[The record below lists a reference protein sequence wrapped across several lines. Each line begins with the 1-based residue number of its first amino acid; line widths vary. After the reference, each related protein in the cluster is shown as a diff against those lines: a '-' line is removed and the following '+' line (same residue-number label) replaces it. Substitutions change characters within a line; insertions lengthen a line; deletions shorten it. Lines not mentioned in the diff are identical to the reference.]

1 MLFSAIACSAG
12 QHYQTSYLCVHGHKT
27 IFVCMYFHYPGVLW
41 ALGALSLPILIHLLH
56 LRPVKH
62 VYFSNLP
69 MLQDIVH
76 QVQAR
81 RRVAH
86 WFVLLCRLLAGACVI
101 FAFAGPY
108 LPTRHVAPR
117 SHYVLLYVDNS
128 YSMSNLTAADEA
140 ALHTAVYV
148 AQQIVHNYDKKTRF
162 FLLTNDLSPLRPLL
176 QREILAQL
184 AKITY
189 SSRRRTASACQER
202 IQRLQQHYRVPLD
215 AYWISDF
222 QANLFDTKLH
232 IDTVN
237 RWHILPIFPLS
248 THNIFIDT
256 AYSAVPTWRLHH
268 PNRICVRVQNM
279 RNTPCD
285 PCTVKLFVEGTQQ
298 ALQTVSLGAGHASA
312 VCFDYT
318 PDTLVDQ
325 RMYVQVDDPVVL
337 FDNRFYLSPTA
348 AAPVSI
354 LEVADLSAPTYVEQA
369 YAENERFI
377 YQRYT
382 LDELPYAQLYA
393 QDLVILQGLSTL
405 PRLLQRALSTF
416 LSAGKSLL
424 VIPPVQASSEGY
436 VGLFPGF
443 TFDST
448 AQRLQPLTTPRHD
461 APFYAQV
468 FTRSKGT
475 GQISMPQATA
485 SYQWRPLD
493 LEPLLRFVAGKS
505 FLSTSRYLSG
515 RRYLLSAPL
524 SAEYT
529 NFMQHA
535 LFVPTLYKVATQSQ
549 QQHEQLYTRLDMQAL
564 FTAMVHA
571 DKRELFYL
579 RGESGKLHALST
591 SRHGE
596 QHRFFVEKAVQ
607 QPGFYAL
614 LQDSTQL
621 RWMACNLP
629 AAESILRCLN
639 TQALAKKLAPLQHLV
654 ITQPEIAKN
663 PRATGEF
670 THLPILLWQ
679 YFVAAALFFFILEA
693 VYLRYGRVGH

>member
-1 MLFSAIACSAG
+1 
-12 QHYQTSYLCVHGHKT
+12 
-27 IFVCMYFHYPGVLW
+27 MYFHYPGALW

-62 VYFSNLP
+62 VYFSHLP
-69 MLQDIVH
+69 MLQEVVH

-81 RRVAH
+81 GRLMH
-86 WFVLLCRLLAGACVI
+86 WVVLFFRLLALTCVV
-101 FAFAGPY
+101 FAFARPY

-128 YSMSNLTAADEA
+128 YSMSNLTAGDEA
-140 ALHTAVYV
+140 ALHAAVYI
-148 AQQIVHNYDKKTRF
+148 AQQIVHNYDEKTQF
-162 FLLTNDLSPLRPLL
+162 FLLTNDVSPLRPLL
-176 QREILAQL
+176 QREILDQL
-184 AKITY
+184 ATITY

-202 IQRLQQHYRVPLD
+202 SQRLQQRYRVPMD
-215 AYWISDF
+215 VYWISDF
-222 QANLFDTKLH
+222 QANLFDTKLQ

-256 AYSAVPTWRLHH
+256 AYSVMPTWTTHH

-279 RNTPCD
+279 RKTPCD

-298 ALQTVSLGAGHASA
+298 ALQTVSFGAGHSSEI
-312 VCFDYT
+312 CFDYT
-318 PDTLVDQ
+318 PDTLVEQ
-325 RMYVQVDDPVVL
+325 RIYVQVDDPVVL
-337 FDNRFYLSPTA
+337 FDNRFYLSPTE
-348 AAPVSI
+348 APAVSI
-354 LEVADLSAPTYVEQA
+354 LEVADPAAPTYVERA

-382 LDELPYAQLYA
+382 LNELPYAQLYA
-393 QDLVILQGLSTL
+393 QDLVILQGLSQL
-405 PRLLQRALSTF
+405 PRLLLRALSTF
-416 LSAGKSLL
+416 LSEGKSLL
-424 VIPPVQASSEGY
+424 VIPPVQATLEGY
-436 VGLFPGF
+436 AALFPGF

-448 AQRLQPLTTPRHD
+448 AQRLQPLTTPRYD

-468 FTRSKGT
+468 FARSKGT

-485 SYQWRPLD
+485 SYQWSPLD
-493 LEPLLRFVAGKS
+493 LQPLLHFVAGKA
-505 FLSTSRYLSG
+505 FLSTSSYLSG

-524 SAEYT
+524 SGDYT

-549 QQHEQLYTRLDMQAL
+549 QQHEQLYARLDMQAL
-564 FTAMVHA
+564 FMSTAHA

-579 RGESGKLHALST
+579 RSEGGKLHALST
-591 SRHGE
+591 RRHG
-596 QHRFFVEKAVQ
+596 QQYRFFVETAIQ

-621 RWMACNLP
+621 RWMAFNIP
-629 AAESILRCLN
+629 AEESMLRCLD
-639 TQALAKKLAPLQHLV
+639 TRALEKKLTPLQHLV
-654 ITQPEIAKN
+654 ITQPKISKY
-663 PRATGEF
+663 PRTTGEF
-670 THLPILLWQ
+670 THLPISLWQ
-679 YFVAAALFFFILEA
+679 YFVAAALFFLFVEA
-693 VYLRYGRVGH
+693 VYLRYGVGH